1 MFFRCQMKGIYLQAP
16 GAYAGAQWSR
26 AAKMTS
32 HRNIDQHKVPNSTE
46 TKRFIIRRSKP
57 KVQIRHSLQ
66 LSLAKWSWRR
76 RNRHVYSQLNMFF
89 L

>member
-46 TKRFIIRRSKP
+46 TKRFITRRSKP
-57 KVQIRHSLQ
+57 KVQIYHSFTAKPCQVVSDSIATRADSPCLQ
-66 LSLAKWSWRR
+66 PT
-76 RNRHVYSQLNMFF
+76 
-89 L
+89 

>member
-16 GAYAGAQWSR
+16 GAYVGAQWSR

-46 TKRFIIRRSKP
+46 TKRFITRRSKP
-57 KVQIRHSLQ
+57 KVQICHSFTAKPCQVVPDSIATRADSPCLQ
-66 LSLAKWSWRR
+66 PT
-76 RNRHVYSQLNMFF
+76 
-89 L
+89 